1 MSGAGNDRPAAIET
15 LLEALGGK
23 ATLPSAGLRGGL
35 VVAFAAGGIEAVARR
50 SSQSWDEA
58 GGAIAQSAALRR
70 RALRLA
76 GEDAEAHFE
85 ARGALATASG
95 VKAEREQEIADLRL
109 GAALAL
115 AADVPLEIAAVAGD
129 VATLAA
135 EAAERG
141 AEEARA
147 DAAGAALLAA
157 GGATAAGHLVEINL
171 SMRADDE
178 RVAQAQRHVSA
189 ALAAGERALARRDD

>member
-1 MSGAGNDRPAAIET
+1 MSVAGNDRPAAVET
-15 LLEALGGK
+15 LLDALGGK
-23 ATLPSAGLRGGL
+23 ATWPSAGAGAGL
-35 VVAFAAGGIEAVARR
+35 VVALAAGLIEAVARR

-58 GGAIAQSAALRR
+58 GGAIAQATALRR

-76 GEDAEAHFE
+76 SEDVEAHLE
-85 ARGALATASG
+85 ASSALDTASRE
-95 VKAEREQEIADLRL
+95 KPERDHEIADLRL

-115 AADVPLEIAAVAGD
+115 AADMPLEIAAAASD
-129 VATLAA
+129 AAALAA

-141 AEEARA
+141 AEEARP

-157 GGATAAGHLVEINL
+157 GAAAAAGHLVEVNL

-178 RVAQAQRHVSA
+178 RVAQARQLVSA
-189 ALAAGERALARRDD
+189 AREASERALAERDD